1 MKRQTFRKLL
11 ILLSFT
17 VFPIT
22 VVYLAPA
29 PPIMSLKQGVVNLSV
44 VVLAS
49 VFLSGFFLRRAF
61 CGWVCPGAGCQLIS
75 KSINDRPIDRRMVNW
90 FRIVLVSVWAIMVVG
105 TAIVGGIGRVDLL
118 DPGGGRF
125 ATSNVRYF
133 LPYIPVVIFMFVF
146 VLLFGRR
153 GFCYRGCWISPII
166 SASTIVGRWLRIP
179 SLHVSVQHGNACSEC
194 KKCNRKCPMSID
206 VLTVVQKRRNFPN
219 NCVQCGTCVDNCP
232 EKVLG
237 YRISSEPFQR
247 SSTKKIEN
255 TKAA

>member
-1 MKRQTFRKLL
+1 MSIMKRQTSRKLFL
-11 ILLSFT
+11 LLSYT

-22 VVYLAPA
+22 VIYLAPA

-44 VVLAS
+44 LVLAS

-61 CGWVCPGAGCQLIS
+61 CGWVCPGAGCQLVS

-90 FRIVLVSVWAIMVVG
+90 FRIVMVSVWTIMVVG

-153 GFCYRGCWISPII
+153 GFCYRGCWIRPII
-166 SASTIVGRWLRIP
+166 SASTFVGRWTRLPR
-179 SLHVSVQHGNACSEC
+179 LHVAV
-194 KKCNRKCPMSID
+194 
-206 VLTVVQKRRNFPN
+206 RN
-219 NCVQCGTCVDNCP
+219 G
-232 EKVLG
+232 
-237 YRISSEPFQR
+237 
-247 SSTKKIEN
+247 EN
-255 TKAA
+255 